1 MKTISFT
8 LLLTTTMMISAIGCE
23 QSSSGPSNNEMS
35 AQNITIPEENFAMMH
50 AVVDTIAADSLS
62 VEEEQGLTVMREEE
76 KLARDVYSALYEVW
90 KLRPFSNITRS
101 EQIHTTSVLT
111 LLNRYSVTDP
121 VGANGPGV
129 FIDPVLQKLYND
141 LMVQG
146 NISAIDALTVGA
158 IIEEVDI
165 ADLQHHIKA
174 SDNADILYVYAN
186 LMRGSRNH
194 LRAFVG
200 NLRVRGITYAPQYLT
215 KTEFDEII
223 AGSMERG
230 CGTNGSN

>member
-1 MKTISFT
+1 MKTKSFA
-8 LLLTTTMMISAIGCE
+8 LLLTTTMMISAIGCD

-35 AQNITIPEENFAMMH
+35 AQNITIPEENFAMMQ
-50 AVVDTIAADSLS
+50 AVVDTIAADSVS
-62 VEEEQGLTVMREEE
+62 IEEEQGLYVMREEE
-76 KLARDVYSALYEVW
+76 KLARDVYSALYGQW
-90 KLRPFSNITRS
+90 KLRPFSNIARS

-111 LLNRYSVTDP
+111 LLNRYSLTDP

-129 FIDPVLQKLYND
+129 FTNSLLQKLYND
-141 LMVQG
+141 LMAQG
-146 NISAIDALTVGA
+146 NISAVEALKVGA

-165 ADLQHHIKA
+165 ADLQNHLKE
-174 SDNADILYVYAN
+174 SDNADIVYVYTN
-186 LMRGSRNH
+186 LMCGSRNH

-200 NLRVRGITYAPQYLT
+200 NLRIRGIIYAPQYLS

-223 AGSMERG
+223 AGGMERG